1 MQNFTLFV
9 SVVGTIVL
17 IAMITPYFNWWVK
30 SLVVIYYGS
39 LSFMFIHKYTTI
51 NDTYKDIAPVPAAYW
66 EENSQWVWIA
76 SNLIF
81 WPFGIIL
88 LYLSYRGFQ
97 RVQTLPAKIFIA
109 SGLLLGAL
117 LILFFKFVF
126 NLEYGYR
133 P

>member
-1 MQNFTLFV
+1 MQSFTLLF

-17 IAMITPYFNWWVK
+17 IAMITPYFNWRVK
-30 SLVVIYYGS
+30 SLIVIYYGS
-39 LSFMFIHKYTTI
+39 LSFVFIYKYAAI
-51 NDTYKDIAPVPAAYW
+51 NEKYKDITPVPAAYW
-66 EENSQWVWIA
+66 KENSQWVWTS

-88 LYLSYRGFQ
+88 LYLFYCGFQ
-97 RVQTLPAKIFIA
+97 RVQTLSAKIFIVI
-109 SGLLLGAL
+109 GLLLAAL

-126 NLEYGYR
+126 NFEYGYL